1 MDYQNIIQ
9 TAANNLG
16 LSPEVVKKAYESY
29 WEFIR
34 ETIQKQPLKESL
46 TEEDFNKLRLN
57 FNIPS
62 IGKLSCTY
70 DRYVRLKKRAEY
82 IKRLRNEEIIHKS
95 TFSMAYKY

>member
-1 MDYQNIIQ
+1 MDYQSIIQ
-9 TAANNLG
+9 TVANNLDLPAG
-16 LSPEVVKKAYESY
+16 VVKKAYESY

-82 IKRLRNEEIIHKS
+82 IKRLRNEKIIHKS
-95 TFSMAYKY
+95 AHEG